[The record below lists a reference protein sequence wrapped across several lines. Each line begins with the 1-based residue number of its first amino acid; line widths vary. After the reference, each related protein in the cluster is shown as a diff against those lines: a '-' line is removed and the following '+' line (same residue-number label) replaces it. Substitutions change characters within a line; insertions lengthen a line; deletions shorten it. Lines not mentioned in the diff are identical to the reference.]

1 MNSGPRLYRRG
12 IAMLI
17 ASAFFL
23 STAGIA
29 LRLVEQ
35 ADGWQILFYRAVSM
49 SLTIFLFLIY
59 QKGTAVLD
67 EFRGLGWNDAL
78 LALFL
83 GTGFVAYVFALLFNT
98 IANALFIFSSA
109 PFVAALLGWVV
120 LGERVALRTWVCI
133 AGAMAGLAIM
143 VASGLAAGRYL
154 GNLVALWIPVSYAA
168 GIILVRRSERQ
179 DMLSALCLAG
189 LVAAALSAIFVR
201 DFSLPTLDLGISLYL
216 GVFQVGAGFGLMVL
230 GARYTPAAQVG
241 LLALVEPILAPVWVW
256 LGVGEVPAIATILG
270 GSIILLCI
278 TTDGILNIVR
288 PGPPVEA
295 GGRSGNSG

>member
-120 LGERVALRTWVCI
+120 LGERVAFRTWVCI

-230 GARYTPAAQVG
+230 GARYIPAAQVG

>member
-1 MNSGPRLYRRG
+1 
-12 IAMLI
+12 MLI

-230 GARYTPAAQVG
+230 GARYIPAAQVG

-288 PGPPVEA
+288 PGPPVDA